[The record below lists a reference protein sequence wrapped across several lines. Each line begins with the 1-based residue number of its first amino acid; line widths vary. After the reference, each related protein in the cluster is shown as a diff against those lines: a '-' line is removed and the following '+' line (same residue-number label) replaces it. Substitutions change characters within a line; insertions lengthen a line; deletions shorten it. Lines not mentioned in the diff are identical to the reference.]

1 MVDVDKDVKIAALE
15 AALKEID
22 KTAETAMDEAHDM
35 VGARML
41 MSVRWI
47 RKVAARALGA
57 LDD

>member
-1 MVDVDKDVKIAALE
+1 MDEDKDQKIARLE

-22 KTAETAMDEAHDM
+22 KTANKAMDEAHDM

-41 MSVRWI
+41 MSVNWI
-47 RKVAARALGA
+47 RKVAGRALGT